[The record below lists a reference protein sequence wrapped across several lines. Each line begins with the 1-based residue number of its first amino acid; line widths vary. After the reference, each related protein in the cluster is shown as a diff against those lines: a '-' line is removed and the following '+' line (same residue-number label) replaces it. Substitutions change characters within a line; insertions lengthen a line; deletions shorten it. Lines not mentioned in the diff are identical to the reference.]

1 MIVNQIRTISNVY
14 YLIPWH
20 FGVDLARFKTKT
32 VPPYI
37 DIKLATPDP
46 AASAVTASDTTT
58 TSGLGSG
65 LDSPSYFKLVLSCF
79 SPNSC
84 PHAKFYPN
92 QTKNVELKKIGYQLA
107 SVGWSGQSKNSRIHL
122 KLM

>member
-65 LDSPSYFKLVLSCF
+65 L
-79 SPNSC
+79 
-84 PHAKFYPN
+84 
-92 QTKNVELKKIGYQLA
+92 G
-107 SVGWSGQSKNSRIHL
+107 SGS
-122 KLM
+122 